1 MDNDNNEKIENE
13 KAENEIK
20 NELEQ
25 ELENAAE
32 TAEETAEETKEI
44 NNDEEVV
51 DVPKEDSLEQK
62 LEKSEQALKETY
74 DKYLRQVAEFDN
86 YRKRTTAEKSAM
98 YSNGVRDTVEKLLP
112 VIDNFERAVNMA
124 EDKESSIYKGTEMI
138 LKQFLEI
145 LNSLGVSEI
154 EAEGQPFDPN
164 IHFAVAHIED
174 ENCDDNVVVEVL
186 QKGYKLGDK
195 IIRPSMVKVA
205 N

>member
-1 MDNDNNEKIENE
+1 MDNEKKEIE
-13 KAENEIK
+13 K
-20 NELEQ
+20 ELEA

-32 TAEETAEETKEI
+32 ETAENTAEETAEEVT
-44 NNDEEVV
+44 EE
-51 DVPKEDSLEQK
+51 SLEEK

-124 EDKESSIYKGTEMI
+124 EDKESSVYKGTEMI
-138 LKQFLEI
+138 LKQFIEI
-145 LNSLGVSEI
+145 LTSLGVSEI
-154 EAEGQPFDPN
+154 AAEGEPFDPN

-174 ENCDDNVVVEVL
+174 ESCDDNVVVEVL